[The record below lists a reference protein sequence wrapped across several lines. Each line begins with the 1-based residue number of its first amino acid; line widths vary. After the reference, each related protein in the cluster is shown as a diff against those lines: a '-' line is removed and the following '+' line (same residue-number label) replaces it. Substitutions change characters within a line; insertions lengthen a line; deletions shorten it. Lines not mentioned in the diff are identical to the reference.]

1 MTKGCLSPGCHVVH
15 IKMQVIGTVIKEID
29 DLVCVRVAKNK
40 PPEVW
45 KRDELAV
52 WNGREEIQKKL
63 KQGGC
68 IRDIFKKMED
78 S

>member
-1 MTKGCLSPGCHVVH
+1 
-15 IKMQVIGTVIKEID
+15 MQIIGTVIKEID
-29 DLVCVRVAKNK
+29 DFVCVRVSKDK

-68 IRDIFKKMED
+68 IRDIFLKMTD
-78 S
+78 